1 MKIYK
6 YSSHE
11 EYVDIQTKANIR
23 KLNNVWVDKETI
35 SKIYEMAPIA
45 AFILCHG
52 TRNAAEQK
60 YFKHF
65 YPYAEIIGTEIS
77 HTASKF
83 EMTIQHDFHEI
94 KEEWI
99 NKFDIIYSNSFDHS
113 YDPVKS
119 LTTWK
124 NQLSDN
130 GSIFVE
136 TGIGKD
142 NKSSAVDPLELNN
155 NDMSNIASSIGM
167 KIVFQHNI
175 DSKLGY
181 KSILN
186 VLKRD

>member
-6 YSSHE
+6 YSNHE
-11 EYVDIQTKANIR
+11 EYIDIQTKANIR

-35 SKIYEMAPIA
+35 SKIYEMVPIA

-99 NKFDIIYSNSFDHS
+99 NKFLEILAEDEGTEGRKVALEGGKGTRGFGITHI
-113 YDPVKS
+113 
-119 LTTWK
+119 
-124 NQLSDN
+124 SD
-130 GSIFVE
+130 GLKKFL
-136 TGIGKD
+136 
-142 NKSSAVDPLELNN
+142 KSSMV
-155 NDMSNIASSIGM
+155 
-167 KIVFQHNI
+167 
-175 DSKLGY
+175 
-181 KSILN
+181 
-186 VLKRD
+186 